1 MSWLRQLFVE
11 ESIDFEKRCK
21 MRIGCSIVL
30 FLLGGISLLLAF
42 GESYITPVYL
52 SENFHQFFPG
62 FYSGM
67 GLGLMVASLIT
78 IYKNLRYLKSPEI
91 GKKRKI
97 YEADERNRILGL
109 RCWAYTGY
117 SFFLI
122 LYIGILI
129 SGFISSALTKVLL
142 RMGGIFALLL
152 LVFRMLL
159 RRCM

>member
-67 GLGLMVASLIT
+67 GLGLMAASI
-78 IYKNLRYLKSPEI
+78 
-91 GKKRKI
+91 
-97 YEADERNRILGL
+97 
-109 RCWAYTGY
+109 
-117 SFFLI
+117 
-122 LYIGILI
+122 
-129 SGFISSALTKVLL
+129 
-142 RMGGIFALLL
+142 
-152 LVFRMLL
+152 
-159 RRCM
+159 